1 MRYPILTL
9 SECATLRGCAL
20 VSFVGVY
27 RRVPCGKGIAEKLG
41 NESARKEVAAELV
54 TINHDR

>member
-1 MRYPILTL
+1 M
-9 SECATLRGCAL
+9 
-20 VSFVGVY
+20 SFVGVY